1 MGAVPQRDQVGRS
14 LADVFAI
21 ADGAAEGVAGIQP
34 TLQVGIGAVLH
45 VEGALQVNA
54 RSVGAQALDLDR
66 PPEAVEEEDRV
77 AQFFDHQ
84 LDAAFVQA
92 GAVSQVAGQLDFL
105 DGVAQ
110 LDAWTIGCNCGKTV
124 CYIYLF

>member
-1 MGAVPQRDQVGRS
+1 MGTVPQRDQIVS
-14 LADVFAI
+14 PLADVFAI
-21 ADGAAEGVAGIQP
+21 ADGPAEGVAGIQA

-54 RSVGAQALDLDR
+54 RSVGAQALDLDG
-66 PPEAVEEEDRV
+66 PPGAIEEDDGI
-77 AQFFDHQ
+77 AQFLDDQ

-110 LDAWTIGCNCGKTV
+110 FDAGTVGCNRRKTV
-124 CYIYLF
+124 CYIYLL